1 MNILYYSW
9 GENSR
14 FDLIDALSSLGHMVN
29 QVYYP
34 TSEYLTHP
42 QLEQALVDS
51 VLSSHSEIIFTFN
64 YLPLATK
71 AAERAGVRYVCWVF
85 DCPHYSLFS
94 PLLAADCNYLFLFD
108 SDMVS
113 LAQNLGSRHAY
124 HLPLAVNT
132 HRLDGLSSETSR
144 FQNEISF
151 VGSLYEDN
159 HFRRISYLPP
169 ELYGY
174 LDGILTAQAQIWGD
188 NLLNELLTPE
198 LVKELAKYIKYDET
212 PLCPIPKKQFFLS
225 MLQTRLT
232 SDERISYLNA
242 LTTNHA
248 VTVYTHSD
256 RNCCPDATYG
266 GAVSYSSE
274 MPLVFANSKINLNLT
289 LRSITSGI
297 PLRALDVMSC
307 GGFLLTNYQPEL
319 DRYFTNGSD
328 YVYFESLS
336 DMLEKADYY
345 LSHPKERDDIAR
357 EGFEQV
363 TTNFCYEHQLHILFG
378 HL

>member
-113 LAQNLGSRHAY
+113 FAQNLGARHAY
-124 HLPLAVNT
+124 HLPLAV
-132 HRLDGLSSETSR
+132 
-144 FQNEISF
+144 
-151 VGSLYEDN
+151 
-159 HFRRISYLPP
+159 
-169 ELYGY
+169 
-174 LDGILTAQAQIWGD
+174 
-188 NLLNELLTPE
+188 
-198 LVKELAKYIKYDET
+198 
-212 PLCPIPKKQFFLS
+212 
-225 MLQTRLT
+225 TR
-232 SDERISYLNA
+232 
-242 LTTNHA
+242 
-248 VTVYTHSD
+248 TV
-256 RNCCPDATYG
+256 
-266 GAVSYSSE
+266 
-274 MPLVFANSKINLNLT
+274 
-289 LRSITSGI
+289 
-297 PLRALDVMSC
+297 
-307 GGFLLTNYQPEL
+307 
-319 DRYFTNGSD
+319 
-328 YVYFESLS
+328 
-336 DMLEKADYY
+336 
-345 LSHPKERDDIAR
+345 
-357 EGFEQV
+357 
-363 TTNFCYEHQLHILFG
+363 
-378 HL
+378 